1 VNVQQQKQEEHTM
14 AIMRYRTRPAS
25 ILSDTPELMAGLDPL
40 TNRLAR
46 LMDESFA
53 LASRSGTN
61 GGSHGMGWVPGVDV
75 EETEEAV
82 ILTADLPG
90 FDPDQVEIQVENQ
103 ILTLS
108 GSRESVREEPA
119 RSGEVGEESVHRE
132 AASGGTPPEQAASEA
147 DAPRRF
153 HLRERRWGSF
163 SRSFT
168 LPRTVRADEITASFD
183 RGVLTV
189 HMPKSAEARSRKI
202 QIRSG
207 T

>member
-1 VNVQQQKQEEHTM
+1 M

-25 ILSDTPELMAGLDPL
+25 ILSDTPEFMAGLDPL

-53 LASRSGTN
+53 LASRGAEDGGTT
-61 GGSHGMGWVPGVDV
+61 GWGWFPGVDV
-75 EETEEAV
+75 EETEDAV

-90 FDPDQVEIQVENQ
+90 FEPDQVEIQVENQ
-103 ILTLS
+103 VLTLS

-119 RSGEVGEESVHRE
+119 RSGEIGAGGATGEP
-132 AASGGTPPEQAASEA
+132 APGTSPA
-147 DAPRRF
+147 DAARSGPGGSEGNGPRRF

-168 LPRTVRADEITASFD
+168 LPRTVRAEEITASFD

-207 T
+207 A